1 MQRIDEPRLETD
13 LAYRFGYV
21 AEFVGFDE
29 EDIAVIHASA
39 PLLAPLVPTLV
50 DAVYDKLFGYDST
63 KRHFVPR
70 QHGYDGEVPT
80 DLESLTV
87 DHPMIAFR
95 KNHLGNYLKALV
107 TREYDGKM
115 AAYLDL
121 VGEIH
126 TPGKGNP
133 QLNIPLVQMNVLL
146 GFVADAFVATIT
158 ALDLD
163 RDTEVKALRAF
174 TKLLWIQNDLINR
187 HYVGAPTT
195 AAAV

>member
-21 AEFVGFDE
+21 AEFIGFDE

-174 TKLLWIQNDLINR
+174 
-187 HYVGAPTT
+187 
-195 AAAV
+195 